1 MIEDRESTL
10 LERMNMD
17 TNLPNNTELTHETPR
32 KQWQTPAIE
41 DADIST
47 LTNGGG
53 DSGVE
58 GSPFLKPGS

>member
-1 MIEDRESTL
+1 
-10 LERMNMD
+10 MNMD